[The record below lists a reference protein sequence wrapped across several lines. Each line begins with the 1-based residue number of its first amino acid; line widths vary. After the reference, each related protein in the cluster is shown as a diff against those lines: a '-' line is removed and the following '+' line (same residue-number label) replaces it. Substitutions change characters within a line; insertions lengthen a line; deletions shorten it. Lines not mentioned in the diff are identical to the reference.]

1 MQFTRELT
9 PRPGNC
15 TLGLPDP
22 ADRALP
28 ERVNLL
34 TKLQAA
40 LRRDSENPAAAP
52 KAGRRHHNNNRDSDS
67 EASETTPETRPQRNL
82 SQAQGD
88 ALRAKFDQVG
98 IKQIALSKFHTA
110 ILRTESRGNLSLSGV
125 SGNVCRLGQRGVH
138 SQYPLV
144 PMQET
149 SGLQDVQ
156 VVRVALGTDHT
167 LAVTDRGDVYS
178 WGGNR
183 FAQLGYVIDDGS
195 EGSSTPSANTST
207 SATFS
212 TSTNAEQSL
221 VQPTPRRIIGTLKKE
236 NVIGCAASRL
246 SSACWTAEKGGLWT
260 WGTNMG
266 HLGYDKAMTQGG
278 VQVMPRKV
286 TGITQG
292 LVDVAMTASF
302 AYHRDVHWT
311 KSLLAS

>member
-1 MQFTRELT
+1 MLS
-9 PRPGNC
+9 GNC

-34 TKLQAA
+34 TKMQAA
-40 LRRDSENPAAAP
+40 LRRDSENPTAT
-52 KAGRRHHNNNRDSDS
+52 KGSVRRRPDSNRESDGD
-67 EASETTPETRPQRNL
+67 ESETSGHSTPSRF
-82 SQAQGD
+82 QGD

-98 IKQIALSKFHTA
+98 IRQIALSKFHTA
-110 ILRTESRGNLSLSGV
+110 ILTTESRGNLSLSGV

-144 PMQET
+144 PMQDT
-149 SGLQDVQ
+149 SGGLNDMQ
-156 VVRVALGTDHT
+156 VIRVALGTDHT
-167 LAVTDRGDVYS
+167 LVVTSKGYLYS

-195 EGSSTPSANTST
+195 EAAGTPSTTNTPASGN
-207 SATFS
+207 FS
-212 TSTNAEQSL
+212 TSTSTEQAV
-221 VQPTPRRIIGTLKKE
+221 VQPTPRRILGTLKKE
-236 NVIGCAASRL
+236 DIIGCAASRL

-278 VQVMPRKV
+278 VQIAPRKV
-286 TGITQG
+286 TGISQG
-292 LVDVAMTASF
+292 LVDVAMT
-302 AYHRDVHWT
+302 V
-311 KSLLAS
+311 SLEDDLQLLWKGT

>member
-1 MQFTRELT
+1 M
-9 PRPGNC
+9 
-15 TLGLPDP
+15 GLPDP

-40 LRRDSENPAAAP
+40 LRHDSENPTAAP
-52 KAGRRHHNNNRDSDS
+52 KAGRRRHADDSDN
-67 EASETTPETRPQRNL
+67 ASEPRETRETGTHEGCTDR
-82 SQAQGD
+82 AQGE
-88 ALRAKFDQVG
+88 ALRARFDQVG

-110 ILRTESRGNLSLSGV
+110 ILTTESRGNLSLSGV
-125 SGNVCRLGQRGVH
+125 SGSVCRLGQRGVH

-144 PMQET
+144 PMQEA
-149 SGLQDVQ
+149 SGGLQDVQ

-167 LAVTDRGDVYS
+167 LAVTDRGDVFS

-183 FAQLGYVIDDGS
+183 FGQLGYVIDDGP
-195 EGSSTPSANTST
+195 ETSSTPAPSPATFPSST
-207 SATFS
+207 SA
-212 TSTNAEQSL
+212 EQAL

-246 SSACWTAEKGGLWT
+246 SSACWTAEIGGLWT

-278 VQVMPRKV
+278 IQVTPRKV
-286 TGITQG
+286 TRMTQG
-292 LVDVAMTASF
+292 LVDVAMTVSVRK
-302 AYHRDVHWT
+302 HLRNQE
-311 KSLLAS
+311 SLLTSCFLVRIMLWHV

>member
-1 MQFTRELT
+1 
-9 PRPGNC
+9 
-15 TLGLPDP
+15 LGLPDP

-40 LRRDSENPAAAP
+40 LRHDSENPSAAP
-52 KAGRRHHNNNRDSDS
+52 KAGPRRHTNNRSNDDETSEVSSDS
-67 EASETTPETRPQRNL
+67 SRPN
-82 SQAQGD
+82 SPSWSSGD

-110 ILRTESRGNLSLSGV
+110 ILTTESRGNLSLSGV
-125 SGNVCRLGQRGVH
+125 SGSVCRLGQRGVH

-149 SGLQDVQ
+149 SGGLQDVQ

-167 LAVTDRGDVYS
+167 LAVTSRGDVYS

-195 EGSSTPSANTST
+195 EGSSTPSANTAT

-212 TSTNAEQSL
+212 TSTNAEPSL

-246 SSACWTAEKGGLWT
+246 SSACWTSEKGGLWT

-292 LVDVAMTASF
+292 LVDVAMTVSCAVF
-302 AYHRDVHWT
+302 PRRRTAAKFYRPVRTMPWHV
-311 KSLLAS
+311 